1 MARNGASHWEER
13 GRKRMIMREGERGK
27 KKDGADEGV
36 TECSERLQESRELCR
51 ESKRVHREATR
62 AIQSVYAARERARVG
77 VMSVPIK
84 MQSSSNSN
92 QQAAC
97 LQASTN
103 QILACMPV

>member
-1 MARNGASHWEER
+1 
-13 GRKRMIMREGERGK
+13 MRERQSTVKVGK
-27 KKDGADEGV
+27 KV
-36 TECSERLQESRELCR
+36 ESSR
-51 ESKRVHREATR
+51 ESKHVRREDMR
-62 AIQSVYAARERARVG
+62 AIQRKSECLYGERAKARVS
-77 VMSVPIK
+77 VMSVHIK

>member
-1 MARNGASHWEER
+1 MARNGASHKEER
-13 GRKRMIMREGERGK
+13 GRKQMIMREGDEEEK
-27 KKDGADEGV
+27 EGV
-36 TECSERLQESRELCR
+36 TEYSERRQRSRELCR
-51 ESKRVHREATR
+51 ESKQVGREGTR
-62 AIQSVYAARERARVG
+62 AIQRKSECLCGKRERARVS

>member
-1 MARNGASHWEER
+1 MEL
-13 GRKRMIMREGERGK
+13 MRERQSTEKDGK
-27 KKDGADEGV
+27 KVESYAENQSRFAEKVRGQYR
-36 TECSERLQESRELCR
+36 ECLCG
-51 ESKRVHREATR
+51 E
-62 AIQSVYAARERARVG
+62 RERARVS

>member
-1 MARNGASHWEER
+1 MELMRERQSTVKDGKKVESYAENQSRLAEKVRGQYR
-13 GRKRMIMREGERGK
+13 GR
-27 KKDGADEGV
+27 A
-36 TECSERLQESRELCR
+36 
-51 ESKRVHREATR
+51 
-62 AIQSVYAARERARVG
+62 SVYVARERARVS